1 MAKLDFLFCVG
12 LWEATA
18 SVKIMKELAEQA
30 ELAIS
35 RAVSQSLRP
44 GAVQVSEYDDVV
56 TDDFGRD
63 YSIISECYVYG
74 PCVDINENEVLLEYK
89 HLISQLTRR
98 SAFLTIF
105 GLFEY
110 HMKQCL
116 ELMVSLTNYG
126 GKLNNGVIENTHT
139 VLKKGISG
147 KGIQDVNHL
156 IKLRNILAHEN
167 GAAVD
172 YHSIKYKTC
181 KKSGPENKLI
191 NAITRLARENSGVSV
206 NDFNGVLM
214 DDTFLTYA
222 VNDINRYVKSMEQ
235 AIQAYWKI
243 KTETQST
250 SVVTPELP
258 KNTYI

>member
-1 MAKLDFLFCVG
+1 MAKLDFLFCAVV
-12 LWEATA
+12 WEATA
-18 SVKIMKELAEQA
+18 SVGIMHELADQA
-30 ELAIS
+30 EQSIS
-35 RAVSQSLRP
+35 RAVSQSLEP
-44 GAVQVSEYDDVV
+44 GAVKISEYDDVI
-56 TDDFGRD
+56 TDENGRD
-63 YSIISECYVYG
+63 YFITRDCYVYG
-74 PCVDINENEVLLEYK
+74 PCADLYEEDVLQEYNY
-89 HLISQLTRR
+89 LISQLTRR

-116 ELMVSLTNYG
+116 ELMLSLTNYS

-139 VLKKGISG
+139 VLKKGIAG
-147 KGIQDVNHL
+147 KGVQDVNHL

-172 YHSIKYKTC
+172 YHLIKNKTC
-181 KKSGPENKLI
+181 KKTGPENKLI

-222 VNDINRYVKSMEQ
+222 VNDINRYVKEMEQ

-243 KTETQST
+243 KTETQPT
-250 SVVTPELP
+250 TVWTQ
-258 KNTYI
+258 T